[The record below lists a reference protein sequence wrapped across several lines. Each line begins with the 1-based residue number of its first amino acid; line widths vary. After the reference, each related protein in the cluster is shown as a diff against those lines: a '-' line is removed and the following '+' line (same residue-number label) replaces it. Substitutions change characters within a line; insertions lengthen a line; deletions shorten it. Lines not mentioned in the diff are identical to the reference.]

1 MRSLQAIISVLK
13 SAIEDEGNVPI
24 KLVGLLLICESADKL
39 AEEESPTDMSSDI
52 YATLGRASARPK
64 EARDKM
70 EANDYAFTD
79 FNDRWQ
85 KLAFTFYSM
94 LVEYALE
101 ADNLLMDMH
110 ESKG

>member
-1 MRSLQAIISVLK
+1 MNL
-13 SAIEDEGNVPI
+13 
-24 KLVGLLLICESADKL
+24 
-39 AEEESPTDMSSDI
+39 TDMSSDI
-52 YATLGRASARPK
+52 YAALGRVSARPK
-64 EARDKM
+64 KARDKM